1 MTKPH
6 LWLPRDRKNT
16 DFRRKDETMHD
27 MMDFETWKQRH
38 EQMMRDAQQEH
49 LAKALRASRKRH
61 RSGGASSVSWEVKR
75 IVGRLRK
82 RLRP

>member
-1 MTKPH
+1 MY
-6 LWLPRDRKNT
+6 
-16 DFRRKDETMHD
+16 E

-61 RSGGASSVSWEVKR
+61 GSGGAPSVSWEVKR

-82 RLRP
+82 RFRP

>member
-6 LWLPRDRKNT
+6 LWLPRGRKNT
-16 DFRRKDETMHD
+16 DFRRKDE

-61 RSGGASSVSWEVKR
+61 GSGGASSVSWEVKR

-82 RLRP
+82 RFRP